1 MELNDRDKIDMY
13 NMMVG
18 IRKMILKRKKHIK
31 KYYKY
36 RKIHGEV
43 LDSMLN
49 YIYKGKYKY
58 MDKYESILD
67 DLRSETRN
75 PNFEM
80 SLNPNNADDETVI
93 TELFCYDNHPNIDNL
108 TDIFIKNNKFKNKD
122 KLKMLEAMKNSY
134 VGLFKIIKSDDIDG
148 YLYIEDVFTKKKFK
162 IIDVSLSL
170 NDFSKLGKDL
180 YYYNRIITID
190 DISFSSGIH
199 SIFTSKNTKLMEY
212 IKKHRYKKVS
222 NFARCIQLYKISKK
236 ETNLVITY
244 NNQY

>member
-1 MELNDRDKIDMY
+1 
-13 NMMVG
+13 
-18 IRKMILKRKKHIK
+18 
-31 KYYKY
+31 
-36 RKIHGEV
+36 
-43 LDSMLN
+43 
-49 YIYKGKYKY
+49 
-58 MDKYESILD
+58 
-67 DLRSETRN
+67 
-75 PNFEM
+75 
-80 SLNPNNADDETVI
+80 
-93 TELFCYDNHPNIDNL
+93 
-108 TDIFIKNNKFKNKD
+108 
-122 KLKMLEAMKNSY
+122 MKNSY

-212 IKKHRYKKVS
+212 IKKHRYKKV
-222 NFARCIQLYKISKK
+222 KK